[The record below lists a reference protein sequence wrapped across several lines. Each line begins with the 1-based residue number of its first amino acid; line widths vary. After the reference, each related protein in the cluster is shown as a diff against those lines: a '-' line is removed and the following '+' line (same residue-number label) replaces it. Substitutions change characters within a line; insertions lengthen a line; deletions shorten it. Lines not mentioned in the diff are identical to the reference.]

1 MGIAVFFA
9 LLAGFVLYSHPLR
22 ARIGDERPSALRDLR
37 ELRTALI
44 MYEFEH
50 KTFPATLTALGP
62 PQHGGVEKAEA
73 VNFIDSKLASGVHF
87 GYVYH
92 YFPTKSQ
99 RTGKF
104 DAFMITADP
113 EGLEYGDK
121 LHYFTDE
128 TAVIRV
134 ESNHPATAVS
144 PPIDW

>member
-1 MGIAVFFA
+1 MAVSFFA
-9 LLAGFVLYSHPLR
+9 LLAGFVLYSNRLR
-22 ARIGDERPSALRDLR
+22 ARIVDESPSASRDLR
-37 ELRTALI
+37 ELHTALI
-44 MYEFEH
+44 MYEVEH
-50 KTFPATLTALGP
+50 KTLPATLTALGP

-92 YFPTKSQ
+92 YFPTESQ

-113 EGLEYGDK
+113 ASPESVDK

-134 ESNHPATAVS
+134 ESNNPATAVS